1 MKSDHILFLFC
12 LQGFLLGEKTVIEPS
27 VQVTYAEKLTL
38 PEKKVTENTKTES
51 LPKSHESIPN
61 RKAMVVTGGEAR
73 DSYISETTGSG
84 SKPYVYTDALSSETT
99 PTAQQANV
107 QTSNQP
113 SIMIPANHPCYT
125 NCMSSLNSQTNGVQ
139 TNGQGLNLN
148 SMNPQ
153 NVPIA
158 ANQEDSD
165 AIDNFFGKVNR
176 LVSRTGDIT
185 GNILYNTAAVGNNAM
200 NMQYQITANSLNQ
213 QAQLE
218 AQNQINQEN
227 IANGVYSN
235 SPVNNQNQGY
245 YTTSGQTGA
254 GQGYNQYGPVQ
265 NSYGTS
271 NGYGNAN
278 AYGSSNAY
286 GNMNSYGY
294 ANNQAGAYVPSQ
306 TVNPTFTGFR
316 VLV

>member
-1 MKSDHILFLFC
+1 MKSDRILFLFC

-27 VQVTYAEKLTL
+27 IQVTFAEKLTL
-38 PEKKVTENTKTES
+38 PEKKVAEYPRKES

-61 RKAMVVTGGEAR
+61 RKTMVVTGGDAR

-84 SKPYVYTDALSSETT
+84 SEPYIYTDALSSATSSTT
-99 PTAQQANV
+99 QQAKA

-125 NCMSSLNSQTNGVQ
+125 NCMASLNSQTTGTQ
-139 TNGQGLNLN
+139 TNGQSLNLN

-185 GNILYNTAAVGNNAM
+185 GNVLYNTAAVGNNAM

-218 AQNQINQEN
+218 AQNQMNQDN

-235 SPVNNQNQGY
+235 NTVNNQNQGY
-245 YTTSGQTGA
+245 YATSGQTGTT
-254 GQGYNQYGPVQ
+254 QDYNQYGQVQ
-265 NSYGTS
+265 NTYGTS
-271 NGYGNAN
+271 NAYGNTN
-278 AYGSSNAY
+278 AGSSNAY
-286 GNMNSYGY
+286 GNSNSYGY